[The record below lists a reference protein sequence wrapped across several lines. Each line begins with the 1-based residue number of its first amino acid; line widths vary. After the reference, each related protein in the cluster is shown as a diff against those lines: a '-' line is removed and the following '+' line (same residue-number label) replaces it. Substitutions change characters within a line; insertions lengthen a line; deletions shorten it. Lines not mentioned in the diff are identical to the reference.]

1 MLSRSKRMK
10 NKYFQ
15 DKLRK
20 RIEFHLLKS
29 KVNTNQIQVTGLLYL
44 PIYDSLI
51 FLVSLSLKIFSFIY
65 FSIVVDLNW
74 ELKELRPVV
83 RG

>member
-15 DKLRK
+15 EKLRK

-65 FSIVVDLNW
+65 FSIAVDLNW

>member
-15 DKLRK
+15 EKLRK

-44 PIYDSLI
+44 QIYDSLI
-51 FLVSLSLKIFSFIY
+51 FLVSLSLKIFPFIY

>member
-15 DKLRK
+15 DKLRN

-83 RG
+83 KG

>member
-15 DKLRK
+15 EKLRK

>member
-1 MLSRSKRMK
+1 MK

-15 DKLRK
+15 DKLRN

>member
-1 MLSRSKRMK
+1 MK

-15 DKLRK
+15 EKLRK

-29 KVNTNQIQVTGLLYL
+29 KVNTNQIQITGLLYL

-51 FLVSLSLKIFSFIY
+51 FLVSLSLKIFPFIY
-65 FSIVVDLNW
+65 FSIVVDHNW
-74 ELKELRPVV
+74 ELKEPRPVV

>member
-1 MLSRSKRMK
+1 MK

-15 DKLRK
+15 EKLRK

-51 FLVSLSLKIFSFIY
+51 FLVSLSLQIFSFIY

>member
-1 MLSRSKRMK
+1 MK

-15 DKLRK
+15 EKLRK
-20 RIEFHLLKS
+20 RIEFHLLES
-29 KVNTNQIQVTGLLYL
+29 KVNTNQIQVTDLLYL

>member
-1 MLSRSKRMK
+1 MIAFSLKTDEKQVFPREI
-10 NKYFQ
+10 N
-15 DKLRK
+15 
-20 RIEFHLLKS
+20 LLKS

-51 FLVSLSLKIFSFIY
+51 FLVSLSLKIFPFIY